1 MRYRLGMIASAAV
14 FGGVVLAFG
23 LLDSYLVTA
32 LGLSAFMSCA
42 IHGALTAVYALENW
56 CLLKDLEAS
65 QTEKKEGGTK
75 DMSPGTAIQN
85 TFIEKL
91 LRQNALL
98 EKKNIELEARL
109 NSYKWKPVLKRSWS
123 LSMESSRQRWAKQ
136 WATESCLTA
145 QPPE

>member
-1 MRYRLGMIASAAV
+1 MRYKLGMLASATV
-14 FGGVVLAFG
+14 FACVVLAFG

-32 LGLSAFMSCA
+32 MGLSAFMSCV

-65 QTEKKEGGTK
+65 ESERACKDKKSA
-75 DMSPGTAIQN
+75 SPGTAIQN

-98 EKKNIELEARL
+98 EKKNMELEAKL

-123 LSMESSRQRWAKQ
+123 LSMEGSRQRWSKQ
-136 WATESCLTA
+136 WATESCLA
-145 QPPE
+145 E